1 MGDIGRMEYTYKT
14 AYIILDCKMAT
25 VSSALMT
32 CENDTMTVTW
42 LTDVT
47 YNATVSQIPADVSH
61 RITERLVAA
70 GRNPLL
76 SLVITNRQPP

>member
-1 MGDIGRMEYTYKT
+1 MECSYKT
-14 AYIILDCKMAT
+14 AYILLDCKMAT
-25 VSSALMT
+25 VSSPLMT
-32 CENDTMTVTW
+32 CENDAMTVTW

-61 RITERLVAA
+61 RITELLVDN

-76 SLVITNRQPP
+76 SLVITKRQPP